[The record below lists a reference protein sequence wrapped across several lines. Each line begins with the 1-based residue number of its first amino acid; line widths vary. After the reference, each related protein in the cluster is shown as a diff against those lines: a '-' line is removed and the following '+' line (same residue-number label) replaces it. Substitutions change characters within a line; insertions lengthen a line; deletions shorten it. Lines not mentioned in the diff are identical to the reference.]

1 MAMEVGLRDSTY
13 PNLVTRSATATE
25 SGEDVLLV
33 GANVPGG
40 GGLAAKQRCRRRGRD
55 IDGEREVEDGERRRQ

>member
-13 PNLVTRSATATE
+13 PNSVTRSATTTG

-33 GANVPGG
+33 GANVPRDGG
-40 GGLAAKQRCRRRGRD
+40 PTAKRHCHRRGRD
-55 IDGEREVEDGERRRQ
+55 LDGEREVEDGEWRRQ